1 MKVSRDECW
10 WTGSDNIR
18 RSSRLHGFLVWG
30 ILCCKF
36 FSFLHFCSP
45 KTPRWKKKSIIKDW
59 KNKHSVIFSRTWIQ
73 SARSVLFFSL
83 LVFNGA
89 ASCNFY
95 IWEGNSLSLVR
106 SPENQRAGLLN
117 ELCMSLPC
125 YELFRFTILAVYKA
139 LEKYLAKKQSTE
151 FIKNNKIPFQVMFLL
166 PDECEVSWHLIFF
179 TVWEFV
185 SHPPNFLSDDWP
197 PISTQQVPVC
207 LTWQSISWASVVLQL
222 D

>member
-1 MKVSRDECW
+1 MKVSRDDCW

-18 RSSRLHGFLVWG
+18 RSSRLHGFLFWG

-45 KTPRWKKKSIIKDW
+45 KTPRWKKEHHQRLKEQTQRY
-59 KNKHSVIFSRTWIQ
+59 FSHTWIQ

-95 IWEGNSLSLVR
+95 IWEGNSPSLVR

-125 YELFRFTILAVYKA
+125 YELFRL
-139 LEKYLAKKQSTE
+139 QSLL
-151 FIKNNKIPFQVMFLL
+151 FIKHWKSIWLKNKVQNSSKTIKYPFKWCSCFQM
-166 PDECEVSWHLIFF
+166 
-179 TVWEFV
+179 
-185 SHPPNFLSDDWP
+185 
-197 PISTQQVPVC
+197 
-207 LTWQSISWASVVLQL
+207 SVRSR
-222 D
+222 DI